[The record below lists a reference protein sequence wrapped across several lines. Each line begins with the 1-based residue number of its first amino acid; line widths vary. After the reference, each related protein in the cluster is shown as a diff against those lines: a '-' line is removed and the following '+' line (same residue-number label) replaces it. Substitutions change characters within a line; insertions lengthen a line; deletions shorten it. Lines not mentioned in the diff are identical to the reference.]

1 MNKGV
6 KMIYLIDWVQE
17 GFKLDTIMRYI
28 GLGLLGLMIIV
39 FIIALIIA
47 WIKER

>member
-1 MNKGV
+1 MNKRV

-39 FIIALIIA
+39 FIIALLIA
-47 WIKER
+47 CIQER

>member
-17 GFKLDTIMRYI
+17 GFKFYNVDK
-28 GLGLLGLMIIV
+28 GE
-39 FIIALIIA
+39 
-47 WIKER
+47 IKLCY